1 MIDAIYNKDVL
12 KLAADI
18 GGMEELK
25 NPDATT
31 SLRSPLCGSSITI
44 SISLKEKKIAGY
56 SQEIK
61 ACALGQASASVMAK
75 AAIGKSK
82 KDIQSAKEQI
92 VEMLTKGKLLPKGDW
107 APLSAL
113 AAAKDVKS
121 RHGAILLPFEA
132 VLKALTELKF

>member
-1 MIDAIYNKDVL
+1 MRNRIRV
-12 KLAADI
+12 
-18 GGMEELK
+18 
-25 NPDATT
+25 
-31 SLRSPLCGSSITI
+31 
-44 SISLKEKKIAGY
+44 
-56 SQEIK
+56 
-61 ACALGQASASVMAK
+61 
-75 AAIGKSK
+75 KSK